1 MDFLTPELF
10 LKKIQAIKKHNTG
23 IKRGKTPNSK
33 ALSASS
39 IVLLVIKAIIIF
51 AIFWC
56 VGSFGFFTLF
66 SIAIATNLPFIP
78 ASLHF
83 LYHPPIWGFLLG
95 SLAAFIIIKKT
106 LSGSKKQD
114 ATNGVKNLHYRK
126 KQKKQIQ
133 KSLLKKDFGLYFGKS
148 TGTFAQLWHSAS
160 IAPKQSIMLTA
171 KDAAQNILTLGA
183 IGSGKTTRVMC
194 PLLLQLFEQGCGGL
208 IFDIKGDIKNIAQK
222 FANITHHKFKI
233 IGIKQKK
240 QNRINLLAGL
250 TPEVAASF
258 LQSAFLLSQGGKLE
272 SFWIQTACELCR
284 NSLGVLS
291 YFPKHYNL
299 ENLYAYLFDK
309 AFKDEIDGKVFQRL
323 STLKPDEQ
331 RALKS
336 YCRYDEAIFSSF
348 DEKVKGGVKATIA
361 QVLSPFSHPDLIDA
375 FCTSGDNGNKNDETI
390 NIRDVLDGTTY
401 LVDLPLAVWGLGA
414 KVIYTFIKLRFFNLM
429 QNRQIHP
436 EWNQD
441 RPVFFMCDEYQEIV
455 SANKD
460 GLSDLNFWDK
470 ARTSNTIGIISGQS
484 ISSFEAA
491 IGDERLT
498 HALLQNFRQKICF
511 KTEDKMT
518 IRLLNEMIGKSTRLK
533 TNTSRTNS
541 NITRFGS
548 NYSQTES
555 TTEKHESVISAQLL
569 RELAP
574 NQSIVLLSINGHSM
588 DDIVEM
594 AGIATNQ

>member
-1 MDFLTPELF
+1 MSDFLSPESF
-10 LKKIQAIKKHNTG
+10 LKKIQVIKRHNTG

-33 ALSASS
+33 ALSAGD
-39 IVLLVIKAIIIF
+39 IAMLAIKAIIIF
-51 AIFWC
+51 AVFWC
-56 VGSFGFFTLF
+56 VGSFGFFILF
-66 SIAIATNLPFIP
+66 SIAVSTNLPFIP
-78 ASLHF
+78 ASWHF

-106 LSGSKKQD
+106 LSRSKKQEMTD
-114 ATNGVKNLHYRK
+114 GVKKLHHKK
-126 KQKKQIQ
+126 KQDNQIQ
-133 KSLLKKDFGLYFGKS
+133 KSLLRKDFGLYFGKS

-222 FANITHHKFKI
+222 FASVTHHKLKI
-233 IGIKQKK
+233 IGVK
-240 QNRINLLAGL
+240 QNKINLLAGL

-258 LQSAFLLSQGGKLE
+258 LQSSFLLSQGGKLE

-299 ENLYAYLFDK
+299 ESLYAYLFDK
-309 AFKDEIDGKVFQRL
+309 TFKDEIDGKVFQL
-323 STLKPDEQ
+323 LPTLKVDEQ

-375 FCTSGDNGNKNDETI
+375 FCTSDDETM
-390 NIRDVLDGTTY
+390 NIQNNIKNVLDGTVY

-429 QNRQIHP
+429 QNRQINP

-498 HALLQNFRQKICF
+498 HALLQNFRQKIFF

-518 IRLLNEMIGKSTRLK
+518 VRLLNEMLGKSVRLQTRTSH
-533 TNTSRTNS
+533 TNSDTSRFSST
-541 NITRFGS
+541 
-548 NYSQTES
+548 YSQTKS
-555 TTEKHESVISAQLL
+555 TTEKHESVIDAQLL